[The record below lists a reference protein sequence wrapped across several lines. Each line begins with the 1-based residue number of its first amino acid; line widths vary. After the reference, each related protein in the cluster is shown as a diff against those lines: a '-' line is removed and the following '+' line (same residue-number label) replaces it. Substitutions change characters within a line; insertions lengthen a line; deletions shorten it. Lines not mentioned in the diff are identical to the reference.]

1 MTANVTKTST
11 YAVTASAKQK
21 GSLAVVKTVTTTTK
35 IISAIVL
42 ESANI
47 MATSQTINMTL
58 VIIKAR
64 EMIATSTIENT
75 IAIITKEKKSLVTS
89 SVVIM
94 TIDAMASMT
103 TNTITSVTKSQKIVV
118 KTNATAVSAICLATG
133 VVNQKG
139 SRLDY
144 LLHKK
149 LLSPA
154 TFFLLLHFKPY
165 THTHVAICN

>member
-11 YAVTASAKQK
+11 YAVTAGAKLK

-75 IAIITKEKKSLVTS
+75 IAIITKEKKSLVTT

-94 TIDAMASMT
+94 TIDA
-103 TNTITSVTKSQKIVV
+103 ITSVTKSQKSVV

-154 TFFLLLHFKPY
+154 TFFIFYYCTSNLTLTL
-165 THTHVAICN
+165 TSLSATDVMRNV

>member
-1 MTANVTKTST
+1 
-11 YAVTASAKQK
+11 
-21 GSLAVVKTVTTTTK
+21 
-35 IISAIVL
+35 
-42 ESANI
+42 
-47 MATSQTINMTL
+47 MTL
-58 VIIKAR
+58 VINKAR

-75 IAIITKEKKSLVTS
+75 IAVITKEKKSLVTT

-103 TNTITSVTKSQKIVV
+103 TNTITNVTKSQKSVV

-154 TFFLLLHFKPY
+154 TFFYFLLLHFKPY